1 MGKTEI
7 FIFSG
12 LRQVRGGVCHTN
24 AKKYRAVV
32 RQLSP
37 QSVLGPEK
45 LASERFLHQS
55 PRHLAAK
62 NDVIDEAGESLG
74 ITAVLK
80 CLAVSGID
88 QIRFLR
94 LGIVDLGP
102 E

>member
-1 MGKTEI
+1 MGKPKI
-7 FIFSG
+7 FFFPG
-12 LRQVRGGVCHTN
+12 LRQVRGRVCHTN

-45 LASERFLHQS
+45 LASERVLHQS
-55 PRHLAAK
+55 PRHLASE

-80 CLAVSGID
+80 CLALGGID
-88 QIRFLR
+88 QIRILR
-94 LGIVDLGP
+94 LGIVDLG
-102 E
+102 